1 MMLQPRLIALETEAQ
16 NVLTLDQVESMLLE
30 LSYMERNER
39 TTAIVDTLLDRRIAL
54 SRSAVAA

>member
-1 MMLQPRLIALETEAQ
+1 MLQPRLIALETEAQ

>member
-1 MMLQPRLIALETEAQ
+1 MLQPRLTALETEAQ